1 MALALGCG
9 GRAWVGHYEG
19 NRNLAVPEGANRA
32 LVRTLGMVKLEL
44 KGDGTFVLIEAGNPK
59 TGDYTTAGDEA
70 TLRVKTFMD
79 RPIAALGSS
88 AEAMNQPI
96 KLRRRGSESFELVD
110 PTGLDGSPIVLRKA
124 VGP

>member
-9 GRAWVGHYEG
+9 GRAWIGHYEG
-19 NRNLAVPEGANRA
+19 NRNLPVPEGANRA
-32 LVRTLGMVKLEL
+32 LVRTLGMVRLEL

-59 TGDYTTAGDEA
+59 TGDYTTSGDTA

-96 KLRRRGSESFELVD
+96 QLRRRPDGAYEFVD
-110 PTGLDGSPIVLRKA
+110 PTGFDSAPIILRKK
-124 VGP
+124 